1 VPTDSYT
8 RDESF
13 PAVLWRRKWI
23 VVGTLVTFMV
33 VTGLVSTTLPK
44 VYSTSST
51 LLVAGGEAGGRSQ
64 NFDIVQVAQVVARS
78 YGDILRSPNIAQL
91 VANRVGGGEDRDSVA
106 EAVRIDPIA
115 ETQLIKITAEDTSPT
130 KAKRIADAYATVFIG
145 YAGARLAGRTSTT
158 VSLADAAPLPDDPVR
173 PKPLLYVL
181 IAAVLGLVI
190 GMVLAVLRD
199 RLDNRLRSAEEIEGS
214 FIIPVLGRI
223 PRRGRSEQAQTAF
236 SESFRVVRTNLQFA
250 SAEDPPRTI
259 TITSADER
267 EGKSTLATQLALA
280 TASTGA
286 SVLVLEANLRRPALQ
301 SFFRRQEDS
310 PLTPGLSDYLVGRG
324 SLQDVIHPTSVP
336 GVDFV
341 PAGPPV
347 PVPSLSG
354 LLESGRGR
362 QALTELGSA
371 ADVVIFD
378 CPALRFGADAAAL
391 AARSDGVIL
400 VIDLQTATRGSVR
413 EALRRLEAVRARV
426 LGFVLNHD
434 TGVGSEAFG
443 ELAAEPARV

>member
-1 VPTDSYT
+1 MPTDSYT

-33 VTGLVSTTLPK
+33 VTGLVSATLPK

-106 EAVRIDPIA
+106 QAVRIDPIA

-130 KAKRIADAYATVFIG
+130 KSKRIADAYATVFIG

-158 VSLADAAPLPDDPVR
+158 VSVADAAPLPDDPVR

-199 RLDNRLRSAEEIEGS
+199 RLDNRLRSAEEVEAS
-214 FIIPVLGRI
+214 FTIPVLGRI

-236 SESFRVVRTNLQFA
+236 TEAFRVVRTNLQFA
-250 SAEDPPRTI
+250 SADEPPRTI
-259 TITSADER
+259 AITSADER
-267 EGKSTLATQLALA
+267 EGTTTLVTQLTLA

-286 SVLVLEANLRRPALQ
+286 SVLVVEANLRRPGVQ
-301 SFFRRQEDS
+301 SFFRRKEPG
-310 PLTPGLSDYLVGRG
+310 PLTPGLSNYLVGGG
-324 SLQDVIHPTSVP
+324 SLEAAVHPTSVP

-347 PVPSLSG
+347 PSLSG
-354 LLESGRGR
+354 LLESERGR
-362 QALTELGSA
+362 QALTELASA
-371 ADVVIFD
+371 ADVVLFD

-413 EALRRLEAVRARV
+413 EALGRLEAVRARV

-443 ELAAEPARV
+443 ELTAEPARA